1 MFNRELD
8 FENALVDLL
17 IADKGWS
24 EVKATKHQESLSF

>member
-1 MFNRELD
+1 MFNREFD

-24 EVKATKHQESLSF
+24 EVINNPTI